1 MTNQNQAPAARKAA
15 APSTSPAPT
24 TPPATTEEPKPEQKP
39 TIGRIVHYFNTDGEV
54 RPAIITEVDGA
65 SVSLTIFNS
74 LGSHFKDDVPHA
86 PFPTPHCWSW
96 PERNN

>member
-1 MTNQNQAPAARKAA
+1 MSDDNKTEAQTAAKKVA
-15 APSTSPAPT
+15 APST
-24 TPPATTEEPKPEQKP
+24 PPAKVEVTNTEPKPQVP
-39 TIGRIVHYFNTDGEV
+39 TVSRVVHYFNTDGEV

-96 PERNN
+96 PERA